1 MGNSARDF
9 PWKKMYVN
17 QTTQVFTGKCVLH
30 SIQFNGMTVVGT
42 VSVLDGTAIA
52 STQIGLLRL
61 TNVVQVSCQ
70 PITLTYD
77 CEMTDGIRLVFT
89 NFAGNLTVMYM

>member
-1 MGNSARDF
+1 MGNSAIDF
-9 PWKKMYVN
+9 PWKKRYVN
-17 QTTQVFTGKCVLH
+17 QTTQVFTGQCVLH

-52 STQIGLLRL
+52 SVQIGLLL
-61 TNVVQVSCQ
+61 FTNLIHVSCQ

-77 CEMTDGIRLVFT
+77 CEMNDGIRLVFT
-89 NFAGNLTVMYM
+89 NFAGNLTVMYK